1 MAGKMDRTGKW
12 ACAAFAALTIELS
25 LATNVFAQETPAP
38 PPLTQL
44 VSRDFQKMSA
54 LLVERYQ
61 TTPWTDRVAWGAIGA
76 CAILAILTLLE
87 RTWALRNRRILP
99 KRFVSRLMERLE
111 DGPVDRA
118 KLIDLCELNDSAIAR
133 VASAV
138 VSRWGRPTA
147 DLERAFNNSVRVE
160 AEELQRNVPTLRRIA
175 VLSPLIGLLGSLI
188 MIGRL
193 LSSQDAQEFQRQWTH
208 QLAQGL
214 FPLTAGV
221 ILAVLALIAYDGMCV
236 KVSKA
241 VSRLEKI
248 GNKLVDQVA
257 LATPPPE
264 SRMMIEPP
272 LLHKPHLANGLIRE
286 SREAYDRDRERD
298 REPRPRTS
306 SRRRKSVEPIDLDEL
321 DD

>member
-1 MAGKMDRTGKW
+1 MAGKMDRTGLW
-12 ACAAFAALTIELS
+12 LRAAFAALTIVTGPGSRLRADE
-25 LATNVFAQETPAP
+25 APAP

-44 VSRDFQKMSA
+44 LSRDAQK
-54 LLVERYQ
+54 LTIYLTELYQ
-61 TTPWTDRVAWGAIGA
+61 ATPWTDRVAWGALGA
-76 CAILAILTLLE
+76 CAILALVTLLE
-87 RTWALRNRRILP
+87 RTWALRVRRVMP
-99 KRFVSRLMERLE
+99 KRFASRLAERLE

-118 KLIDLCELNDSAIAR
+118 KLIDLCELNDSAVARIAG
-133 VASAV
+133 AV

-147 DLERAFNNSVRVE
+147 DLERALNNGVRVE

-193 LSSQDAQEFQRQWTH
+193 LSSQEAQEFQRQWTH

-221 ILAVLALIAYDGMCV
+221 ILAVLSLVAYDGLCV
-236 KVSKA
+236 RVAKHVSW
-241 VSRLEKI
+241 LEKI

-257 LATPPPE
+257 LATVPVEP
-264 SRMMIEPP
+264 RLMIEPP
-272 LLHKPHLANGLIRE
+272 LLHQPHLGARSRRDDYERE
-286 SREAYDRDRERD
+286 SRQESRSRN
-298 REPRPRTS
+298 
-306 SRRRKSVEPIDLDEL
+306 SRRRKAVDPIDLDDI

>member
-12 ACAAFAALTIELS
+12 ARAAAAVLVMGTS
-25 LATNVFAQETPAP
+25 LGSKLMADEPPAP

-44 VSRDFQKMSA
+44 VSRDMQEISGK
-54 LLVERYQ
+54 LIQLYQ
-61 TTPWTDRVAWGAIGA
+61 ATPWTDRVAWGAIGA
-76 CAILAILTLLE
+76 CAVLAVLTLLE
-87 RTWALRNRRILP
+87 RTWSMRNRRILP
-99 KRFVSRLMERLE
+99 RRFVSRLLERME

-133 VASAV
+133 VAGAI

-147 DLERAFNNSVRVE
+147 DLERALNNGVRIE

-221 ILAVLALIAYDGMCV
+221 ILAVLSLIAYDGLCV
-236 KVSKA
+236 RVSKY

-257 LATPPPE
+257 LATPPAEP
-264 SRMMIEPP
+264 RMMIEPP
-272 LLHKPHLANGLIRE
+272 LMQHRPHLGTGTR
-286 SREAYDRDRERD
+286 RDDYD
-298 REPRPRTS
+298 REPRQESRS
-306 SRRRKSVEPIDLDEL
+306 RNGSRRRKSVEPIDLDDL